1 MALRQEQIVFGCAA
15 LLLGYMAYSG
25 SSDSGRKPGLG
36 TTTEPEF
43 TSYPAP
49 NTGIA
54 LPGERLDMSG
64 MRDLFT
70 PPRDTVALP
79 PLDLE
84 RPPFELLPVLAPP
97 ALWGPAA
104 GHLEV
109 LRREPSTVDVPGL
122 FEDEVLTGGLDDTEF
137 DEDPIG
143 DPNVGL
149 DISLLSPQ
157 ERKAIIEGY
166 QKLYDWVELD
176 GNVIWGTIRNSDRYR
191 ITERLDEPLRFLL
204 IDPQTGMEQ
213 FPGQPPIEYARE
225 RVRKIHFARTAV
237 NEVELGNLTFSGTL
251 SSSDLDRAIAFAQRC
266 IEVRHEAPQALDM
279 AEAVLK
285 RAAEIYA
292 VNSKKLDVAPQL
304 VLARVYEM
312 GFRFED
318 AFDLYTSLLQ
328 EQGQDINPE
337 VWSRLGA
344 LQTRF
349 RMFDRAEE
357 SHAQALALAPGSWLV
372 RWSFGRFLL
381 ERGRFEE
388 AITHLTAAEAREPSL
403 PESQPFRVGIRRDLG
418 WALLSI
424 GRLNDAHRAF
434 QRAVNADP
442 TDENAV
448 SGLLSTARM
457 LGDASALSDART
469 AVDTL
474 QGESSGAS
482 FELLLALGLDA
493 IEEGD
498 WIAARRNLAEATTAD
513 PFRAHLAL
521 RARSALADRTGNTDV
536 ALNAIEAAYQVDP
549 TDPWVLLQRGRLLF
563 QRDDLEAAETNLR
576 SALNHELD
584 FVEALV
590 GMAVLMEARGDAAS
604 AERYWQRAASL
615 EDDQANVH
623 ARRGWNLLD
632 LRDVEGASEAFRTGL
647 RTQPGLPAAQGGL
660 AWCYYLRD
668 DAEEAITLLGELA
681 ERQTDATSPIRIW
694 AETQIVRI
702 QDHQEKEV
710 WLERFDR
717 APGIVIGNGWQMQ
730 EGYGPEVNLEEQAAH
745 IRGRFTESGRV
756 RLWREE
762 PVDAFLRFEADVTI
776 SGDTKARVGIFVS
789 REQQQRIGDS
799 RVLASVSLSRN
810 RDGDVQQRLQRQAG
824 LEAEYENLFTSVWPT
839 GQPMR
844 VAIAKRGT
852 GSDTLID
859 LYVDDLP
866 VLEGIPMPR
875 MGASTQN
882 LRFGLFVDGDT
893 GRSCNV
899 SLDDVRVV
907 RRRP

>member
-1 MALRQEQIVFGCAA
+1 MAIRQEQIVFGCAA

-25 SSDSGRKPGLG
+25 SSGDGGVNRSRPKKAPVF
-36 TTTEPEF
+36 E
-43 TSYPAP
+43 SNPAP
-49 NTGIA
+49 NTSIA
-54 LPGERLDMSG
+54 LPGDRFDADG

-84 RPPFELLPVLAPP
+84 RPPFEPLPVLAPP

-109 LRREPSTVDVPGL
+109 LRREPSSVDVPAL
-122 FEDEVLTGGLDDTEF
+122 FDGEALSSIADRSNIDEIS
-137 DEDPIG
+137 DENLNAG
-143 DPNVGL
+143 M
-149 DISLLSPQ
+149 DIDLLSPQ

-166 QKLYDWVELD
+166 QRLYDWAEVD
-176 GNVIWGTIRNSDRYR
+176 GNIVYGSVRNSDRYSLA
-191 ITERLDEPLRFLL
+191 ERLEEPLLFILVE
-204 IDPQTGMEQ
+204 PETGEER
-213 FPGQPPIEYARE
+213 FPGQAPIEYE
-225 RVRKIHFARTAV
+225 RDRVHKIHFAKTAV
-237 NEVELGNLTFSGTL
+237 NEIELARLTFREKLGP
-251 SSSDLDRAIAFAQRC
+251 SDLERAITFAQRC
-266 IEVRHEAPQALDM
+266 IEVRHEAPKALDM
-279 AEAVLK
+279 AEDVLK

-292 VNSKKLDVAPQL
+292 VNAKQLDVAPQL
-304 VLARVYEM
+304 VLARVYEV

-318 AFDLYTSLLQ
+318 AFDLYTSLL
-328 EQGQDINPE
+328 EDQGQDINPE

-344 LQTRF
+344 LQARF
-349 RMFDRAEE
+349 RMFGRAEQ
-357 SHAQALALAPGSWLV
+357 SHAQALGLAPGSWLV
-372 RWSFGRFLL
+372 RWTLGRFLL

-424 GRLNDAHRAF
+424 GRLEDAHRAF

-457 LGDASALSDART
+457 LGEDDLLLGARE

-474 QGESSGAS
+474 QSEGAGAS

-498 WIAARRNLAEATTAD
+498 WLAARRNLAEATTAD

-563 QRDDLEAAETNLR
+563 QRDDLEGAETNLR
-576 SALNHELD
+576 AALNHELD

-590 GMAVLMEARGDAAS
+590 GMAVLMEARGDAAA
-604 AERYWQRAASL
+604 AERYWERASTL
-615 EDDQANVH
+615 EDDMANIH

-632 LRDVEGASEAFRTGL
+632 MNDVEAASNSFRAGL
-647 RTQPGLPAAQGGL
+647 RVNPGMPAAQGGL

-668 DAEEAITLLGELA
+668 NAEESITLLGELA
-681 ERQTDATSPIRIW
+681 ERQTDPTSPIRIW
-694 AETQIVRI
+694 AESQIVRI

-717 APGIVIGNGWQMQ
+717 APGIVLGNGWQIQ
-730 EGYGPEVNLEEQAAH
+730 EGFGPEVNLEEQAAH

-756 RLWREE
+756 RMWREE
-762 PVDAFLRFEADVTI
+762 PVDAFLRFEGDVTI

-789 REQQQRIGDS
+789 REQQQRLGDS
-799 RVLASVSLSRN
+799 RVTAAVSLSRN
-810 RDGDVQQRLQRQAG
+810 RDGNVQRRFQRQAG

-844 VAIAKRGT
+844 VAIARRGS
-852 GSDTLID
+852 GSDTVID

-866 VLEGIPMPR
+866 VLQGVPMPR
-875 MGASTQN
+875 LGASTQT
-882 LRFGLFVDGDT
+882 LRFGLFVEGDT
-893 GRSCNV
+893 GRSCAV
-899 SLDDVRVV
+899 TIDDVRVV